1 MNRYRIKIVWRYSSE
16 RFSIQKKGF
25 LFWKELTYT
34 STLKEAQARINYL
47 KNAEY
52 QIWQFNREQEEQ
64 CEKL

>member
-34 STLKEAQARINYL
+34 STLKEAQEYIN
-47 KNAEY
+47 
-52 QIWQFNREQEEQ
+52 
-64 CEKL
+64 

>member
-25 LFWKELTYT
+25 LFWKEVSYS

-52 QIWQFNREQEEQ
+52 QIWQFNNEQETKCQ
-64 CEKL
+64 SN